1 MHRLFAALPVPDAM
15 ADLLLDLEDGFDNL
29 RWVHA
34 DQLHLTLRFMAEV
47 DGATAEDIAMGLS
60 TVSFDA
66 FPLRLHG
73 TSCFTH
79 RRHGALWAGV
89 APREPIVSLA
99 AKVER
104 AVQSAGIAPET
115 RAFHPHITLARW
127 SGSQPLLPPWLTRHA
142 GLQSDEWM
150 VRRFGLYESR
160 LGKAGPDYTLVTDVQ
175 AR

>member
-1 MHRLFAALPVPDAM
+1 MHRLFAALPVPDAI
-15 ADLLLDLEDGFDNL
+15 ADLLLDLEDGSDNL

-34 DQLHLTLRFMAEV
+34 DQLHLTLRFIGEV
-47 DGATAEDIAMGLS
+47 DGAMAEDIAAALS
-60 TVSFDA
+60 SIAFDA

-73 TSCFTH
+73 TGCFTH
-79 RRHGALWAGV
+79 RRHGALWAGIS
-89 APREPIVSLA
+89 PREPAAALA

-104 AVQSAGIAPET
+104 AVQSAGIVPET

-127 SGSQPLLPPWLTRHA
+127 SGSEPLLQPWLARHA
-142 GLQSDEWM
+142 GLRSDDWM

-160 LGKAGPDYTLVTDVQ
+160 LGKAGPDYRLVTAVQ